1 MEKPYP
7 PLKEPRSQVAD
18 HCRGDKGRELMKTAG
33 ASWKVPGALVRRL
46 KLWRER
52 GLAEGWGRG
61 EGLLVTAQL
70 GDSYSWKPPF
80 HWLYSHQ
87 GCGE

>member
-1 MEKPYP
+1 M
-7 PLKEPRSQVAD
+7 
-18 HCRGDKGRELMKTAG
+18 
-33 ASWKVPGALVRRL
+33 VPGALVRGL
-46 KLWRER
+46 KLRRER

-87 GCGE
+87 AVGSEGVHLTG